1 MIKPAF
7 LTLILTLSLAA
18 CGGAKERSVPDL
30 KEVEAKLAFNCV
42 YEKDHLPALNPEAEQ
57 LYRYAR
63 WLQKNQIEK
72 EDPLRF
78 PEMERYYRIA
88 TAHGHYKANLDLRDM
103 IGRGT
108 ARSDDPVK
116 ETLDLTQELIDRGI
130 PGGYYDMGRYLK
142 AGYGVK
148 QDEELANRYYRKAA
162 DLGSP
167 EAQYLVGDKLTNLT
181 VAQAAAYSVGLK
193 MKKCAGEQG
202 HGKAAKEYAASMMG
216 ENNPEAVRFFQ
227 LAIKAGDATA
237 AAFLVNGFTT
247 PAIDANDKTSQ
258 YKYLALSKDDER
270 VRRYELIGGVLSDYS
285 YAHPKV
291 LELDE
296 IVPLPPA
303 PLPAWDGKLKWLEA
317 FKANVAPEKPSEAL
331 MSKLAAAKG
340 LDAKTGRPLNGKHG

>member
-1 MIKPAF
+1 MVK
-7 LTLILTLSLAA
+7 TLYALSLLGALAA
-18 CGGAKERSVPDL
+18 CGAKERAVPDL
-30 KEVEAKLAFNCV
+30 KAVEAKPAFNCV

-88 TAHGHYKANLDLRDM
+88 TAHGHYKANLELRDM

-108 ARSDDPVK
+108 ARSEDPVK

-167 EAQYLVGDKLTNLT
+167 EAQYLVGDKLTGLT
-181 VAQAAAYSVGLK
+181 ISQPVPFAIGTQML
-193 MKKCAGEQG
+193 KCAGGQG
-202 HGKAAKEYAASMMG
+202 HAIAAKEYAVQMQG
-216 ENNPEAVRFFQ
+216 ETNSEAVKFFQ
-227 LAIKAGDATA
+227 LAIRSGDATSA
-237 AAFLVNGFTT
+237 LNLGNAFGPITEENKQWDDLGL
-247 PAIDANDKTSQ
+247 KQ
-258 YKYLALSKDDER
+258 DDER
-270 VRRYELIGGVLSDYS
+270 RRRYLNIMGVLSDYS

-291 LELDE
+291 PELDE

-317 FKANVAPEKPSEAL
+317 FKANVPPEKPSEAL
-331 MSKLAAAKG
+331 MSQMAAAKG

>member
-1 MIKPAF
+1 M
-7 LTLILTLSLAA
+7 
-18 CGGAKERSVPDL
+18 PDL

-42 YEKDHLPALNPEAEQ
+42 YEKDHLPALTPEAEQ

-108 ARSDDPVK
+108 ARSEDPVK

-167 EAQYLVGDKLTNLT
+167 EAQYLVGDKLTSLT
-181 VAQAAAYSVGLK
+181 IAQPGPFAIGTQML
-193 MKKCAGEQG
+193 KCAGEQG
-202 HGKAAKEYAASMMG
+202 HGIAAKEYAVQMQG
-216 ENNPEAVRFFQ
+216 ENNSEAVRFFQ
-227 LAIKAGDATA
+227 LAVKSGDEAS
-237 AAFLVNGFTT
+237 AFNLENGFGPIT
-247 PAIDANDKTSQ
+247 DANKQWND
-258 YKYLALSKDDER
+258 LSLKQDDER
-270 VRRYELIGGVLSDYS
+270 RRRYKIIGDVLSDYS

-291 LELDE
+291 PELDE

-317 FKANVAPEKPSEAL
+317 FKANVPPEKPSEAL
-331 MSKLAAAKG
+331 MSQLAAAKG
-340 LDAKTGRPLNGKHG
+340 LDPKTGRPLNGKHG

>member
-1 MIKPAF
+1 MIKPTF

-42 YEKDHLPALNPEAEQ
+42 YEKDHLPALSPEAEQ

-108 ARSDDPVK
+108 ARSEDPVK

-142 AGYGVK
+142 SGYGVK

-162 DLGSP
+162 DLGNP
-167 EAQYLVGDKLTNLT
+167 DAQYLVGDKLTGLT
-181 VAQAAAYSVGLK
+181 ISQPVPFAIGTQML
-193 MKKCAGEQG
+193 KCAGEQG
-202 HGKAAKEYAASMMG
+202 HGKAAKEYAYLIAG
-216 ENNPEAVRFFQ
+216 KNNEESVKFFQ
-227 LAIKAGDATA
+227 LATKWGDEA
-237 AAFLVNGFTT
+237 APYKLQKGFG
-247 PAIDANDKTSQ
+247 PIADSNQERFGLGLKQ
-258 YKYLALSKDDER
+258 DDER
-270 VRRYELIGGVLSDYS
+270 SRRYKIISDVLSDYS

-291 LELDE
+291 PELDE

-317 FKANVAPEKPSEAL
+317 FKANVPPEKPSEAL
-331 MSKLAAAKG
+331 MKQLAAAKG
-340 LDAKTGRPLNGKHG
+340 LDSKTGRPLGGKHG

>member
-1 MIKPAF
+1 MVK
-7 LTLILTLSLAA
+7 TLYALSLLGALAA
-18 CGGAKERSVPDL
+18 CGAAKERSVPDL

-42 YEKDHLPALNPEAEQ
+42 YEKDHLPALSPEAEQ

-88 TAHGHYKANLDLRDM
+88 TAHGHYKANLELRDM

-108 ARSDDPVK
+108 ARSEDPVK

-148 QDEELANRYYRKAA
+148 RDEELANRYYRKAA

-167 EAQYLVGDKLTNLT
+167 DAQYLVGDKLTGLT
-181 VAQAAAYSVGLK
+181 NAQPEPFAVGNQ
-193 MKKCAGEQG
+193 MIRCAGEQG
-202 HGKAAKEYAASMMG
+202 HAKAAKEYAVQMMSEG
-216 ENNPEAVRFFQ
+216 KLAE
-227 LAIKAGDATA
+227 AIKYFQIATRLGDEGA
-237 AAFLVNGFTT
+237 AAFLANGFAT
-247 PAIDANDKTSQ
+247 PTIDSNDTANR
-258 YKYLALSKDDER
+258 YRYLGLPKDEER
-270 VRRYELIGGVLSDYS
+270 IRRYKLIGGVLSDYS

-291 LELDE
+291 SELDE

-303 PLPAWDGKLKWLEA
+303 ALPAWDGKLKWLEA
-317 FKANVAPEKPSEAL
+317 FKANVPPEKPSEAL
-331 MSKLAAAKG
+331 MSQLAAGKG
-340 LDAKTGRPLNGKHG
+340 LDAKTGWPLGGRRD

>member
-18 CGGAKERSVPDL
+18 CGGGAKERSVPDL
-30 KEVEAKLAFNCV
+30 KEVEAKLAFNCA
-42 YEKDHLPALNPEAEQ
+42 YEKDHLPALTPEAEQ

-88 TAHGHYKANLDLRDM
+88 TAHGHYKANLELRDM

-167 EAQYLVGDKLTNLT
+167 EAQYLVGDKLTGLT
-181 VAQAAAYSVGLK
+181 NAQPGPFAIGNQ
-193 MKKCAGEQG
+193 MKKCAAEQG
-202 HGKAAKEYAASMMG
+202 HGKAALEYGTQLRLEKKLS
-216 ENNPEAVRFFQ
+216 EAVKYLQ
-227 LAIKAGDATA
+227 LGTKGGDETA
-237 AAFLVNGFTT
+237 ALNLEDGFSSNKD
-247 PAIDANDKTSQ
+247 PSLKWKDLGLGQ
-258 YKYLALSKDDER
+258 DDER
-270 VRRYELIGGVLSDYS
+270 SRRYKIISDVLSDYS

-291 LELDE
+291 PELDE

-331 MSKLAAAKG
+331 MSQMAAAKG

>member
-1 MIKPAF
+1 MVK
-7 LTLILTLSLAA
+7 TLYALSLLGALVA
-18 CGGAKERSVPDL
+18 CGGAKERSVPEL

-42 YEKDHLPALNPEAEQ
+42 YEKDHLPALSPEAEQ

-88 TAHGHYKANLDLRDM
+88 TAHGHYKANLELRDM

-108 ARSDDPVK
+108 ARSEDPVK

-162 DLGSP
+162 DLGNP
-167 EAQYLVGDKLTNLT
+167 DAQYLVGDKLTGLT
-181 VAQAAAYSVGLK
+181 ISQPGPFAVGTQML
-193 MKKCAGEQG
+193 KCAGEQG
-202 HGKAAKEYAASMMG
+202 HGKAASDYAYQQRF
-216 ENNPEAVRFFQ
+216 EQNFIEAVKFFQ
-227 LAIKAGDATA
+227 LATKSGNEA
-237 AAFLVNGFTT
+237 AAFKLEKGFG
-247 PAIDANDKTSQ
+247 AITDANKQWNDLGLKQ
-258 YKYLALSKDDER
+258 DDER
-270 VRRYELIGGVLSDYS
+270 SRRYKIISDVLSDYS

-317 FKANVAPEKPSEAL
+317 FKANVPPEKPSEAL
-331 MSKLAAAKG
+331 MSQLAAAKS
-340 LDAKTGRPLNGKHG
+340 LNAKTGRPPGGGRD

>member
-1 MIKPAF
+1 MTKPAIF
-7 LTLILTLSLAA
+7 TLILTLSLAA

-72 EDPLRF
+72 EDPMRF

-167 EAQYLVGDKLTNLT
+167 EAQYLVGDKLTYLEPGSMPSNIG
-181 VAQAAAYSVGLK
+181 YS
-193 MKKCAGEQG
+193 MMKCAGEQG
-202 HGKAAKEYAASMMG
+202 HAISAKEYAVHLK
-216 ENNPEAVRFFQ
+216 NKKKNDEAIVFFQ
-227 LAIKAGDATA
+227 LATKWGDATA
-237 AAFLVNGFTT
+237 ALNLGDGFGPNTEEKKQWS
-247 PAIDANDKTSQ
+247 DLGLKQ
-258 YKYLALSKDDER
+258 DDER
-270 VRRYELIGGVLSDYS
+270 RQRYLIIMGVLSDYS

-291 LELDE
+291 PELDE

-317 FKANVAPEKPSEAL
+317 FKANVPPEKPSEAL
-331 MSKLAAAKG
+331 MSQLAAAKG
-340 LDAKTGRPLNGKHG
+340 LDPKTGRPLNGKHG